1 MTFSTLHVND
11 LIIGQR
17 IHGLDRVLVQLIATA
32 ELAAITAAPTEENP
46 MLGDGRSMVIP
57 QRQFHY
63 LVAFQF
69 NYLARYGLLEDI
81 YVAEAAKVAVPPS
94 VDHSIGRHG
103 SRVVIPGLDPQR
115 HLPIFMGLEW
125 TRVELVGNFDILG
138 ACR

>member
-32 ELAAITAAPTEENP
+32 ELAAVTAAPTEEHP
-46 MLGDGRSMVIP
+46 MLGDGRSMVVP

-103 SRVVIPGLDPQR
+103 PRVVIPCLDPQR